1 MFRIRLNLLSA
12 ILITTTTLTCLTG
25 MIGCGAGR
33 TRSGSA
39 ALHHKSAEELLP
51 VRKVVM
57 FQNGVAYI
65 ERRGEFKGDELTLRV
80 RPTQIQDILKSIT
93 IVDFAGGRAN
103 SLALPVDISSS
114 KALSELPKQ
123 ALGSGSLGAI
133 IQALRGAPV
142 FIEADDGDFE
152 GRLVGIDAS
161 GENNAQQISILDE
174 SGTVRVIPLEEL
186 EALRI
191 LDKTLAK
198 GLIKGLDIS
207 LGRDAWRTV
216 EMKIFLNKAE
226 GKMRDLLV
234 SYLTEMPTWKST
246 YRLVL
251 DGDKKPLL
259 QGWAVVD
266 NVSGADWKDVKLTL
280 TTGSPVSFHYNLYT
294 PRFVQRP
301 DLTPYHTLGIAPPVA
316 QSTQTVASAR
326 SYDKAEKKKRVM
338 KESKRSIRGRSRRG
352 LSKRDSFA
360 PSEEV
365 ADYDGDDSGVSSG
378 ALFDSMKVQA
388 TTKKVGSLYRFELS
402 DPMTVPNRSSTM
414 IALIN
419 TKIPG
424 KAIYSYNPGS
434 GVAAAYRHPFRA
446 VKIKNDA
453 GSVLE
458 PGPISIIRNGQ
469 FVGEGLISRIEKG
482 QDSYIAYALDTA
494 VNITKNQSNSHE
506 VAGLVKISRGVIQ
519 TKSFSIQRHIFE
531 AMASKEDGEA
541 IPLMVSI
548 PKRTG
553 WKTEIEGGQAESETA
568 SLRYYSMPIKP
579 GEKTRLEI
587 KEKYPTTNSYRIF
600 DHNAQQ
606 ALMLYIKAKDSKQDI
621 IKQISPL
628 VTKVQALSDTRS
640 KIQTQERKRS
650 DLQQRASEIR
660 ANLKLLK
667 KSKNLRL
674 KKEQQG
680 RLMKVDR
687 QLSKITDQLV
697 SLRDQAAELK
707 VELSTMIE
715 KIEIKF

>member
-1 MFRIRLNLLSA
+1 MFKIRLNLLSTF
-12 ILITTTTLTCLTG
+12 LIITISLTG
-25 MIGCGAGR
+25 LTIMTGCGAGR
-33 TRSGSA
+33 LKTRSA
-39 ALHHKSAEELLP
+39 AIHHKSAEQLLP

-93 IVDFAGGRAN
+93 VVDFAGGHAN
-103 SLALPVDISSS
+103 SLALPVDISST

-142 FIEADDGDFE
+142 FIETDDDEYE

-161 GENNAQQISILDE
+161 GENQAQQISILDE
-174 SGTVRVIPLEEL
+174 SGTVRVIPLKEL
-186 EALRI
+186 EAMRI
-191 LDKTLAK
+191 LDTTLAK

-207 LGRDAWRTV
+207 LGRDAWRSV
-216 EMKIFLNKAE
+216 EMKIFLNKTDG
-226 GKMRDLLV
+226 GKRDLLV
-234 SYLTEMPTWKST
+234 SYLVEMPTWKST

-251 DGDKKPLL
+251 DGDKNPLL
-259 QGWAVVD
+259 QGWAIVD
-266 NVSGADWKDVKLTL
+266 NVSGADWNDIKLTL

-294 PRFVQRP
+294 PRFVERP
-301 DLTPYHTLGIAPPVA
+301 DLTPYHTLGIAPPIA
-316 QSTQTVASAR
+316 QSTQTVASASSWDR
-326 SYDKAEKKKRVM
+326 AEKKKRRP
-338 KESKRSIRGRSRRG
+338 KKSKPSIRGRSRRSLG
-352 LSKRDSFA
+352 KKTGEL
-360 PSEEV
+360 EEERS
-365 ADYDGDDSGVSSG
+365 YDGDDTGVSTG

-388 TTKKVGSLYRFELS
+388 TTTKVGSLYRFELA

-494 VNITKNQSNSHE
+494 VNITKNQSGSHE
-506 VAGLVKISRGVIQ
+506 VAGLIKISRGVIQ

-548 PKRTG
+548 PKRSG
-553 WKTEIEGGQAESETA
+553 WKIEIKGGQAESETA

-579 GEKTRLEI
+579 GEKTKLEI
-587 KEKYPTTNSYRIF
+587 KEKYPTTNSYRIY

-606 ALMLYIKAKDSKQDI
+606 ALMLYIKAKDSKQEI
-621 IKQISPL
+621 IKQIQPL

-667 KSKNLRL
+667 KSKNLKL
-674 KKEQQG
+674 KKEQQN

-687 QLSKITDQLV
+687 KLSKITDQLV
-697 SLRDQAAELK
+697 SLRDQAAELR